1 MVKIINSEQKLDTIP
16 IRIRFLI
23 ETIKDTSSVM

>member
-1 MVKIINSEQKLDTIP
+1 MVKIIKSEQKLDTIP
-16 IRIRFLI
+16 IRIQFLI